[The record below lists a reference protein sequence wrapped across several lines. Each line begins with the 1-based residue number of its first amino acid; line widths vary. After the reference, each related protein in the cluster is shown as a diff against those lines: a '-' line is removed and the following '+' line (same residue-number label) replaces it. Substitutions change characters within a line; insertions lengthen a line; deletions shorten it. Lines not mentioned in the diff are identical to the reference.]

1 MIYVCNIYNI
11 LSTDQRFFP
20 AAVDQRE
27 QDRVHKGGHLR
38 QPDFVEPSVSLHS
51 YSINHLHHRCC
62 LHDYNSTGFDPLE

>member
-1 MIYVCNIYNI
+1 MCNTYNI

-38 QPDFVEPSVSLHS
+38 QPDFVEPSVSVALLLLVTFIVVVFIS
-51 YSINHLHHRCC
+51 
-62 LHDYNSTGFDPLE
+62 